1 MTAIYNSYVDK
12 DAKGVPLD
20 SERVILRYFE
30 QTLATAMAKDQKAA
44 ARRNEV
50 GLLDFDPFLEAQD
63 WEVEAFNIDIALADI
78 AAGKAEATAKF
89 VNFGEAIT
97 VVLDLALGEPP
108 EPTGIDRWNNDP
120 LHSKAAPR
128 QKSN

>member
-12 DAKGVPLD
+12 HAKGVPLD

-89 VNFGEAIT
+89 VNFG
-97 VVLDLALGEPP
+97 
-108 EPTGIDRWNNDP
+108 
-120 LHSKAAPR
+120 
-128 QKSN
+128 